1 MRLHEIL
8 DQMQGEGY
16 FEILD
21 IKDGEV
27 ITTLVVINGELYE
40 KISELNSEQ
49 LFWKDGEYYKKYK
62 LDVNDLMYDGWQV
75 KLDEKQVDIIL
86 DEYTILFSE
95 KLGID
100 FLIKKIKDGLWL
112 IFDDECE
119 RVMYIKVEHLTLDYL
134 NDVTKQVYEFVIKQ
148 GV

>member
-1 MRLHEIL
+1 MRLHEII

-16 FEILD
+16 FEIID
-21 IKDGEV
+21 IKGGEV
-27 ITTLVVINGELYE
+27 ITTLVVIDGGFYEIINGVA
-40 KISELNSEQ
+40 ISE
-49 LFWKDGEYYKKYK
+49 YV